1 MKLNANCTRDVMF
14 ILEREVTP
22 SHSII
27 IDNFNF
33 YNYTDDCSEEY
44 TPEEFIYH
52 LGQCIQKG
60 LVIISDTCNTN
71 TSYGYLVKDLTPA
84 GHEFLERTRNKAVWE
99 KTKKAFSEAPI
110 RTMGTLLKISEAVAV
125 AEIAKFIANQSL

>member
-1 MKLNANCTRDVMF
+1 MKLNANCTRDIML

-22 SHSII
+22 SRSII

-52 LGQCIQKG
+52 LGQCIQSG
-60 LVIISDTCNTN
+60 LVIITDTCNTQTN
-71 TSYGYLVKDLTPA
+71 YGYLVKDLTPT
-84 GHEFLERTRNKAVWE
+84 GYKFLENNRDKTVWE
-99 KTKKAFSEAPI
+99 KTKKVFNKAPI
-110 RTMGTLLKISEAVAV
+110 RTIGVLLKISEAVAEV
-125 AEIAKFIANQSL
+125 AKLIATQSL